1 MLGIL
6 SKAKMCSFF
15 SQQGRK
21 NLNLLVLEVNKE
33 RDILS
38 LIIELKRQNS
48 QANRSITSCKDS
60 NISLWQSQAKLIF

>member
-33 RDILS
+33 RD
-38 LIIELKRQNS
+38 KPHY
-48 QANRSITSCKDS
+48 
-60 NISLWQSQAKLIF
+60 